1 MPATRLHTYFKWK
14 RKCKK
19 KGKLKVYFLNII
31 EDQYETAIHLV
42 VMIVIIVQIKT
53 DAQKNYTKKVKCKK
67 HEIVWLIFHKKAE
80 VQIGS
85 YFLYLS
91 KHGIDM
97 HINQVIFRKI
107 LSILRYRLF

>member
-1 MPATRLHTYFKWK
+1 MNMFFLFLADAGNQTTYFKWK

-53 DAQKNYTKKVKCKK
+53 DAQKNYKKSEMQEARNSMANFPQEGGSTDWKLLSLFVKTR
-67 HEIVWLIFHKKAE
+67 H
-80 VQIGS
+80 
-85 YFLYLS
+85 
-91 KHGIDM
+91 
-97 HINQVIFRKI
+97 
-107 LSILRYRLF
+107 RYAY